1 MRYLEIARGALES
14 PEKPSETPASAG
26 RAGSARH
33 PKAEDIA
40 LMGLEEF
47 AQAGLVVRVR
57 SSILGQDV
65 LFVSDNVPEAAIAHR
80 GLTVYRARELRKLA
94 ILGPSP
100 RSLKT
105 IHDAKTIFDG
115 VITDV

>member
-1 MRYLEIARGALES
+1 M
-14 PEKPSETPASAG
+14 
-26 RAGSARH
+26 
-33 PKAEDIA
+33 
-40 LMGLEEF
+40 
-47 AQAGLVVRVR
+47 RVR